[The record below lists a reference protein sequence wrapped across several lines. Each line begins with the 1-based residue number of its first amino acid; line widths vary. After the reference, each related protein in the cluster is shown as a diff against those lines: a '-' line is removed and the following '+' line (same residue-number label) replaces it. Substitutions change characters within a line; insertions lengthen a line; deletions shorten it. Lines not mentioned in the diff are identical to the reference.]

1 MTENVFLQPATI
13 DKASSVTDIVLNNYR
28 TADVFFKYNIE
39 FCCGGKWPLEMACTA
54 QNLDVTETIQA
65 LEKSSMPLHSSTAA
79 EAHNWSTGFLI
90 DFIINVHH
98 EYLRTALP
106 ITKEYINRFMEGHQT
121 KFPWLQ
127 QLQAI
132 ITELHNKVIPF
143 LRIEEETFFPYID
156 QITNAYVHGE
166 PYAALFAETLRKPL
180 QATMRQE
187 WERINSLVR
196 QMRQLTND
204 YTIPENACVTHK
216 VTFLKLQELDN
227 DITQHLYLENAILLP
242 RAIKIE
248 KELLA

>member
-1 MTENVFLQPATI
+1 MLKINFSEWTDSNFLPA
-13 DKASSVTDIVLNNYR
+13 A
-28 TADVFFKYNIE
+28 
-39 FCCGGKWPLEMACTA
+39 GG
-54 QNLDVTETIQA
+54 ETRNPYPDGA
-65 LEKSSMPLHSSTAA
+65 MGREGANKR
-79 EAHNWSTGFLI
+79 NK
-90 DFIINVHH
+90 
-98 EYLRTALP
+98 R
-106 ITKEYINRFMEGHQT
+106 NRIGKGARER
-121 KFPWLQ
+121 L
-127 QLQAI
+127 
-132 ITELHNKVIPF
+132 
-143 LRIEEETFFPYID
+143 ID
-156 QITNAYVHGE
+156 QITHAYAQDE
-166 PYAALFAETLRKPL
+166 PYAVLFAETLRKPL